1 MEDGMAN
8 DNEDLVRKGYE
19 AFGQGAMD
27 TLARLMA
34 DDVVHTF
41 PGDSQVS
48 GEHKGRDAAFAL
60 YGKLF
65 ELSGGT
71 FKADLKSATARG
83 DDTVVAKHGHSATRD
98 GKTIDV
104 EETLTFTIEDG
115 QMTRLESSF
124 EPGDQA
130 AVDDFWA

>member
-1 MEDGMAN
+1 MAN
-8 DNEDLVRKGYE
+8 ANEELVRKGYE
-19 AFGQGAMD
+19 AFGNGDMD

-41 PGDSQVS
+41 PGTSQVS
-48 GEHKGRDAAFAL
+48 GDHKGRDAAFAM

-71 FKADLKSATARG
+71 FNAELQSAIAKG
-83 DDTVVAKHGHSATRD
+83 DDTVVAKHGHSAKRD
-98 GKTIDV
+98 DETIEV
-104 EETLTFTIEDG
+104 EETLTFTIEG
-115 QMTRLESSF
+115 GKMTRLESSF

-130 AVDDFWA
+130 AVDKFWA

>member
-1 MEDGMAN
+1 MAN
-8 DNEDLVRKGYE
+8 ANEELVRKGYE
-19 AFGQGAMD
+19 AFGSGDMD
-27 TLARLMA
+27 TLAQLMA
-34 DDVVHTF
+34 DDVVHSF
-41 PGDSQVS
+41 PGTSQVS
-48 GEHKGRDAAFAL
+48 GDHKGRDAAFAM

-71 FKADLKSATARG
+71 FKADLQGTTAKG
-83 DDTVVAKHGHSATRD
+83 DDTVVARHGHSAARD

-124 EPGDQA
+124 QGGDQA

>member
-1 MEDGMAN
+1 MAN
-8 DNEDLVRKGYE
+8 DNEGLVRKGYE
-19 AFGQGAMD
+19 AFGRGDMD
-27 TLARLMA
+27 TLAQLMA

-41 PGDSQVS
+41 PGTNQVS
-48 GEHKGRDAAFAL
+48 GEHKGRDAAFAM

-71 FKADLKSATARG
+71 FRADLRSATAKG
-83 DDTVVAKHGHSATRD
+83 DDTVVAKHGHVAERD

-124 EPGDQA
+124 QGGDQA